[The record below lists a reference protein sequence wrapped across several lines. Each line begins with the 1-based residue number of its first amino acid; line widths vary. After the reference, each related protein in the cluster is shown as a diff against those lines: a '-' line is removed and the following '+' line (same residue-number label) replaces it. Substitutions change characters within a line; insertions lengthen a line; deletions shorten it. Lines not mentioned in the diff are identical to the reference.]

1 MAQVDVIPGVA
12 RRRRWSDEQKR
23 SIVAAAFAPGASVSD
38 VARRADVNSGQLYRW
53 RQELRGSGAA
63 SGFAAV
69 VVAPTLPAVPDAS
82 GAMIEVAAAD
92 GSRVRLPGSISPD
105 LAASVIKALVGR

>member
-1 MAQVDVIPGVA
+1 MAQIHVITGED

-23 SIVAAAFAPGASVSD
+23 SIVAAAFAPGASVLD
-38 VARRADVNSGQLYRW
+38 VARRADVNSGQIYRW
-53 RQELRGSGAA
+53 RQELRGSGVA
-63 SGFAAV
+63 SGFAEV
-69 VVAPTLPAVPDAS
+69 VVAPNLPAVTDGS